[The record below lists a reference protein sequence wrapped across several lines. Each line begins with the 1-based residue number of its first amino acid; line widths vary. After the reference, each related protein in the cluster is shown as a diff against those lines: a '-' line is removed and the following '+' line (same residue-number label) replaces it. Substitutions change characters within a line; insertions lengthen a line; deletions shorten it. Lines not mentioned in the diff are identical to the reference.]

1 MLMNKEIKIIQ
12 KNKDKNYINP
22 TVILSVG
29 FYDLLNAYQRYGKLE
44 LIIES
49 LRKDNFVEKYE
60 KIVHQMVDNL
70 GLNLIIIIPYEPHE
84 SLTEKQLHFSR
95 EDLLQCIEFIATK
108 IMQIAEKYRCPIID
122 LSLTI
127 NPYDRNHYGETC
139 IEPSMQSGQF
149 IVNLIIKILSQWDWN
164 DDKRKSKIYYGL
176 KNDKN
181 NYNQCIDNDRQYR
194 LGYFKALQARAR
206 KLNTATTNKE
216 EMELLAD
223 LFQENDDTPQK
234 K

>member
-29 FYDLLNAYQRYGKLE
+29 FYDLLNAYRRYGKTE
-44 LIIES
+44 LITES
-49 LRKDNFVEKYE
+49 LRKGHFAGKYE

-70 GLNLIIIIPYEPHE
+70 GLNLIIIVPYEPHE
-84 SLTEKQLHFSR
+84 SFTEKQLHFSR
-95 EDLLQCIEFIATK
+95 EDLYLCMEFIATK

-149 IVNLIIKILSQWDWN
+149 IVNLIIKILSTWDWN
-164 DDKRKSKIYYGL
+164 DDKKKSKIYYGL
-176 KNDKN
+176 KNDN
-181 NYNQCIDNDRQYR
+181 NNNNIQCVDNDKTYR
-194 LGYFKALQARAR
+194 SSYFNALQSRALL
-206 KLNTATTNKE
+206 LNTATQNTQ
-216 EMELLAD
+216 EMNLLAD
-223 LFQENDDTPQK
+223 LFQENDTPK
-234 K
+234 KK